1 MPRLLYFVVFLA
13 VAFLVSGVP
22 DRAKAGVKVKTKTTY
37 YSINGKTGK
46 ALNASMLK
54 GGGSRIKLNHAV
66 AATETEL
73 DFGEPKLV
81 VEGGKCKVKDIDV
94 YLNIRYIY
102 PKWVGK
108 NGASRQTRERW
119 NTFWRE
125 LKRHEENHGKIALA
139 GAKALEKQLKKMS
152 GSVAVGCA
160 NFGSMAGLKLQAI
173 VRKTATAQKNFD
185 RREYASSSKISKLQK
200 LLYELK

>member
-1 MPRLLYFVVFLA
+1 MPQIA
-13 VAFLVSGVP
+13 E
-22 DRAKAGVKVKTKTTY
+22 AGVKVKTSTSY
-37 YSINGKTGK
+37 YSISGKDGK
-46 ALNASMLK
+46 ALNDSMLK

-81 VEGGKCKVKDIDV
+81 IENGKCMVKDIDV

-102 PKWVGK
+102 PKWVGQ
-108 NGASRQTRERW
+108 NGASRETRQRW

-139 GAKALEKQLKKMS
+139 GAKALEEQLKKMT
-152 GSVAVGCA
+152 GSVAIGCA
-160 NFGSMAGLKLQAI
+160 NFGNFAGMRLQAI
-173 VRKTATAQKNFD
+173 IRKTAIAQRNFD
-185 RREYASSSKISKLQK
+185 RREYADSSKISKLQR
-200 LLYELK
+200 LLYESK